1 MYNYPA
7 IINDF
12 IKALD
17 IPKHPA
23 NLYDP
28 IRYTLEQGGKR
39 LRPELCLIACHTLG
53 GNPKQALYPAVS
65 LEMLHNFTLIHDDI
79 MDASDLRR
87 GQDTVYKKWGTNIAI
102 LAGDTLLGM
111 AYDLLLKY
119 PSIGAHKFS
128 TLLTTTFIEICEG
141 QQMDMDFEQRDVVSV
156 EEYLEM
162 IRLKTSVLLGACM
175 KAGAISANASPDR
188 QSAFYNFGQN
198 IGMAFQ
204 IQDDLLDVYGQ
215 TEKLGKNI
223 GDDIADNKKTYLST
237 KAMELLQGKELTAL
251 KRWFSQQDAD
261 RQEKFE
267 GVKALYESCNI
278 KEVAENEIKNYYDRA
293 FQLLDNL
300 RLTEGQTAELREF
313 VKRLMHREF

>member
-12 IKALD
+12 IKSLD

-87 GQDTVYKKWGTNIAI
+87 GQETVYKKWGTNIAI

-111 AYDLLLKY
+111 AYELLLKY
-119 PSIGAHKFS
+119 PSIGVHKFS
-128 TLLTTTFIEICEG
+128 TLLTTTFIEICQG
-141 QQMDMDFEQRDVVSV
+141 QQMDMDFEQRETVSV

-237 KAMELLQGKELTAL
+237 KAMELLQGEERTAL
-251 KRWFSQQDAD
+251 KKYFSQTDAD
-261 RQEKFE
+261 RQEKFNR
-267 GVKALYESCNI
+267 VKALYESCNI
-278 KEVAENEIKNYYDRA
+278 REVAENEIKNYYDRA
-293 FQLLDNL
+293 FQLLDKL
-300 RLTEGQTAELREF
+300 QLTEGQTTELREF
-313 VKRLMHREF
+313 VKRLMYREF